1 MSKSSQDNS
10 VPQNATAQQEI
21 SSSQDAP
28 LKSRESLFQA
38 IKFTI
43 LSLSAGGIEA
53 LSFLGLDK
61 LTALSYDA
69 KHVISIVLSVLWNFT
84 LNRRYTFK
92 SANNVP
98 IAMLKVGI
106 FYAIFIPVTAW
117 LGQLAAGAGIHEYIV
132 KAATMILN
140 FVGEFLWWKLIVFR
154 GSENTNKL
162 ARAKQKTIAGDRADK

>member
-1 MSKSSQDNS
+1 MTNS
-10 VPQNATAQQEI
+10 PQENPVP
-21 SSSQDAP
+21 QDAP

-61 LTALSYDA
+61 LTALSYDV
-69 KHVISIVLSVLWNFT
+69 KHVISIALSVLWNFT

-117 LGQLAAGAGIHEYIV
+117 LGQVAAGAGIHEYIV

-140 FVGEFLWWKLIVFR
+140 FVGEFLWWKLVVFR

-162 ARAKQKTIAGDRADK
+162 ARAKKQAEAEDPVDT